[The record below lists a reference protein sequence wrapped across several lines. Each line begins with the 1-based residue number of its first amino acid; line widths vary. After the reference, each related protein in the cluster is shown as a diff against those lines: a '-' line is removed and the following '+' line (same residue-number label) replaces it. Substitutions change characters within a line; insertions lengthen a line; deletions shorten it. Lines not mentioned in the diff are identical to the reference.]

1 MRARYVSVI
10 GPPLARRARYGNAGS
25 LPVRATRLNHVSIHV
40 NDMEES
46 LRFYIDVFG
55 MERLPSPDFGQP
67 VEWLGLGGQQL
78 HLFRR
83 ETPAP
88 EFHHIALDVDDF
100 EATYLKAK
108 ELGVLEERSFG
119 ASVRELPGGAV
130 QMYIR
135 DPAGNLVEV
144 DWPDLSTLDRSVVTP
159 IHRLADER
167 PQGDEALRST
177 LYGNRDS

>member
-1 MRARYVSVI
+1 
-10 GPPLARRARYGNAGS
+10 
-25 LPVRATRLNHVSIHV
+25 VRATRFNHVSIHAS
-40 NDMEES
+40 DMEES

-55 MERLPSPDFGQP
+55 MERLPSPNFSQH
-67 VEWLGLGGQQL
+67 VEWLRLGEQQL
-78 HLFRR
+78 HLFYR

-100 EATYLKAK
+100 EAAYLKAK
-108 ELGVLEERSFG
+108 ELGLLDQDSFG

-144 DWPDLSTLDRSVVTP
+144 DWPDISTLDREVVTN
-159 IHRLADER
+159 ITRIADER
-167 PQGDEALRST
+167 PQTGEAEHAT
-177 LYGNRDS
+177 LYHAAD